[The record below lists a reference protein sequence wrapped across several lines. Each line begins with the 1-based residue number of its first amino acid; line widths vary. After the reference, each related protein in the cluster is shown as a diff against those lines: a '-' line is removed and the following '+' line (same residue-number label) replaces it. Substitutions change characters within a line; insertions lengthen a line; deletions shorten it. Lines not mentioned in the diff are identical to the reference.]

1 MRGWLDAGLPEV
13 AVAVADVQHAGRGR
27 SGRTWQA
34 PPGAALLLSVGF
46 RPHGLVALHGW
57 RLGAV
62 VALAMIDAAEDAAGL
77 RERTLWLKW
86 PNDLVALGPDRQP
99 RKLAGV
105 LGETAFDA
113 AGDIASAVVGIGVN
127 ADWAAAGF
135 PAELADAMTSLR
147 EVALGR
153 PIDRD
158 ALLEGFLARLEP
170 RYVALREGR
179 FDVGGWSVRQLTTGR
194 QVEVEVAEERLVGTA
209 VGVDPESGALR
220 LDDPGTGVREI
231 DSGDVVRCRVV

>member
-1 MRGWLDAGLPEV
+1 VRGWLDAGLPEV
-13 AVAVADVQHAGRGR
+13 AVAVADVQRAGQGR
-27 SGRTWQA
+27 LGRTWQA
-34 PPGAALLLSVGF
+34 SSGAALLLSVGF
-46 RPHGLVALHGW
+46 RPHGLAALHGW

-86 PNDLVALGPDRQP
+86 PNDLVALAPDRQP

-105 LGETAFDA
+105 LGETAVDA

-135 PAELADAMTSLR
+135 PVELADAMTSLR
-147 EVALGR
+147 EVAGGR

-158 ALLEGFLARLEP
+158 ALLAGFLARLEP
-170 RYVALREGR
+170 RYVALRGGR

-194 QVEVEVAEERLVGTA
+194 AVEVDLGEERLVGTA
-209 VGVDPESGALR
+209 IGVDPESGALL
-220 LDDPGTGVREI
+220 LDHPGAGVREV
-231 DSGDVVRCRVV
+231 DSGEVVRCRVV

>member
-1 MRGWLDAGLPEV
+1 MHGWLDAGLPEV
-13 AVAVADVQHAGRGR
+13 AVAVADVQTAGRGR
-27 SGRTWQA
+27 LGRTWQA

-86 PNDLVALGPDRQP
+86 PNDLVALGPDGQP

-105 LGETAFDA
+105 LGATAFDA

-147 EVALGR
+147 EVAGGR

-194 QVEVEVAEERLVGTA
+194 RVEVVVGEDRLVGTA

-220 LDDPGTGVREI
+220 LDDPGAGVREI
-231 DSGDVVRCRVV
+231 DSGEVTRCRVV

>member
-1 MRGWLDAGLPEV
+1 
-13 AVAVADVQHAGRGR
+13 
-27 SGRTWQA
+27 
-34 PPGAALLLSVGF
+34 
-46 RPHGLVALHGW
+46 
-57 RLGAV
+57 
-62 VALAMIDAAEDAAGL
+62 
-77 RERTLWLKW
+77 
-86 PNDLVALGPDRQP
+86 
-99 RKLAGV
+99 
-105 LGETAFDA
+105 
-113 AGDIASAVVGIGVN
+113 
-127 ADWAAAGF
+127 
-135 PAELADAMTSLR
+135 MTSLR

-220 LDDPGTGVREI
+220 LDDPGTGGREI